1 MTRRNSRRNRS
12 NTASVAIDS
21 CAASSYVPIVDDGAA
36 YKTAWRLMHTVTI
49 VSNADHHRHQSSQRM
64 RCNRGHHDGQ
74 WWLPMLSMMATGN
87 RDHNEGHVRFATATL
102 AAFSGAQ
109 IADYCAVNKIA

>member
-1 MTRRNSRRNRS
+1 MRRNLRNRG
-12 NTASVAIDS
+12 NTASVAIVS
-21 CAASSYVPIVDDGAA
+21 FAASSHVLIADDDAA
-36 YKTAWRLMHTVTI
+36 YKTAWRLTHTVTT
-49 VSNADHHRHQSSQRM
+49 VSNADHHRHQSNQRM

-74 WWLPMLSMMATGN
+74 WWLPMLSMMAKGN

-109 IADYCAVNKIA
+109 IAGYCAVNKIA